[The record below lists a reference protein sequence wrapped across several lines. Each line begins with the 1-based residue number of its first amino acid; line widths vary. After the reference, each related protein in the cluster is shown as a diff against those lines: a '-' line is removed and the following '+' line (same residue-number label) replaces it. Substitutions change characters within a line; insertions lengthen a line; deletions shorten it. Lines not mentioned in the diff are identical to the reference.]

1 MQELRAFW
9 LPQKAP
15 ESRTLLDKPSQE
27 TLCPASGRKLRFKD
41 LTILNFTRPPPGD
54 SDACYAIDPVS
65 HDALTNSHQ
74 MVVLKPTGDASGLR
88 GHCTGSV
95 FLSGRGP
102 LVSGVLCSFS
112 GERGGVGAHDCSPWR
127 AGCVWGTACMTGYCC
142 RVCLEEG

>member
-74 MVVLKPTGDASGLR
+74 MVVLKPTGGSLFCEGSALLTWGGGLCSLGGSLLPGEGGRGGSGLI
-88 GHCTGSV
+88 
-95 FLSGRGP
+95 P
-102 LVSGVLCSFS
+102 
-112 GERGGVGAHDCSPWR
+112 
-127 AGCVWGTACMTGYCC
+127 
-142 RVCLEEG
+142 